1 MKNISLITVCYNSE
15 STITDTLR
23 SVSEQTYSNIEHI
36 VIDGGSSDST
46 MSLVSKY
53 GERVTK
59 TISEK
64 DKGIY
69 DAYNKGLIIATGDII
84 GFINSDDFYFSD
96 DVIRKVMSVF
106 DDPSIEA
113 CHANLIYVDPINTDV
128 VERFWKSWAFQH
140 NDLERGSIPAHPTVF
155 FRRDVYERFGN
166 FDIQF
171 KLVADHD
178 FLLRTF
184 YTNKVKSVY
193 VNDTWVCMRSG
204 GATGGNIQSL
214 VKQNMEIRA
223 AQKKNGINSSLLVF
237 GLTKV
242 MDRLKQMLANRH
254 GKPSS
259 SKGID

>member
-23 SVSEQTYSNIEHI
+23 SVSDQTYSDIEHI

-53 GERVTK
+53 GERVVK
-59 TISEK
+59 SISEK

-69 DAYNKGLIIATGDII
+69 DAYNKGLMIATGDII
-84 GFINSDDFYFSD
+84 GFINSDDFYFSN
-96 DVIRKVMSVF
+96 DVIAKVMSVF
-106 DDPSIEA
+106 DDPLVEA
-113 CHANLIYVDPINTDV
+113 CHANLIYVNPINTDL

-140 NDLERGSIPAHPTVF
+140 NDLEKGSIPAHPTVF

-166 FDIQF
+166 FDLQF

-178 FLLRTF
+178 FLLRMF

-193 VNDTWVCMRSG
+193 VNDTWVRMRSG
-204 GATGGNIQSL
+204 GATGGNVKSL

-223 AQKKNGINSSLLVF
+223 VQKKNGINNSLLVF
-237 GLTKV
+237 GVIKLV
-242 MDRLKQMLANRH
+242 DRLKQMLKFRY
-254 GKPSS
+254 GKTSS
-259 SKGID
+259 TKGIE